1 MNARFLTKTQFTGA
15 RLAIKAAQRTRS
27 NMRMG
32 ARAEV
37 GLFYST
43 STGKNNEKER
53 KKKRTEQN
61 GVQAWRV
68 LCCVLKRAN
77 EHLPLASFFLLLF
90 FLVPLGGTWTE
101 YWLFSLSFFLS
112 ALLPSYLVFVFEGNT
127 EAAADW
133 IKAKFSGEITDPT
146 DIGEV
151 DISDLEGYS
160 SLIVGAPTWNT
171 GADEGRSGTAWD
183 EVLDEIRD
191 LDLGGKKVAV
201 FGCGD
206 SSSYGDYFCDAIEEV
221 YSAMKDAG
229 ASMVGF
235 VDPSGYDFAESK
247 SVLDGK
253 FCGLPLD
260 EDNESDMTEDRVAA
274 WCEQISGE
282 GLA

>member
-1 MNARFLTKTQFTGA
+1 MGSGA
-15 RLAIKAAQRTRS
+15 RLAIKAASRRS
-27 NMRMG
+27 ASVRMG

-43 STGKNNEKER
+43 STG
-53 KKKRTEQN
+53 
-61 GVQAWRV
+61 
-68 LCCVLKRAN
+68 
-77 EHLPLASFFLLLF
+77 
-90 FLVPLGGTWTE
+90 
-101 YWLFSLSFFLS
+101 
-112 ALLPSYLVFVFEGNT
+112 NT

-133 IKAKFSGEITDPT
+133 IKQKFGGEITDPT

-151 DISDLEGYS
+151 DLSDLEGYS

-183 EVLDEIRD
+183 EVIEEIKD
-191 LDLGGKKVAV
+191 LDLSGKKVAV

-206 SSSYGDYFCDAIEEV
+206 SSSYGVYFCDAIEEV

-229 ASMVGF
+229 ATMVGF

-247 SVLDGK
+247 SVIDGK

>member
-1 MNARFLTKTQFTGA
+1 MGTRSITLHQNPSAAQTPKGRDRGCTRAQTKETTQETYLKTKMKASLLTKTRFSGA
-15 RLAIKAAQRTRS
+15 RLAIKAASRRS
-27 NMRMG
+27 ASVRMG

-43 STGKNNEKER
+43 STG
-53 KKKRTEQN
+53 
-61 GVQAWRV
+61 
-68 LCCVLKRAN
+68 
-77 EHLPLASFFLLLF
+77 
-90 FLVPLGGTWTE
+90 
-101 YWLFSLSFFLS
+101 
-112 ALLPSYLVFVFEGNT
+112 NT

-133 IKAKFSGEITDPT
+133 IKQKFSGDITDPT

-151 DISDLEGYS
+151 DVS
-160 SLIVGAPTWNT
+160 
-171 GADEGRSGTAWD
+171 
-183 EVLDEIRD
+183 D
-191 LDLGGKKVAV
+191 LDLSGKKVAV

-229 ASMVGF
+229 ATMVGF

-247 SVLDGK
+247 SVIDGK